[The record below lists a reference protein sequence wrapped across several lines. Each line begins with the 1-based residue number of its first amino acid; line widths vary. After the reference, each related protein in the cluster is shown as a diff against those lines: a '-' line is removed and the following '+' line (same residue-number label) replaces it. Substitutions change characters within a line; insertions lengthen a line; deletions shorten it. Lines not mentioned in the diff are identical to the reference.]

1 MRGGIVVKQQLES
14 GIDRRN
20 AAAKRDDQ
28 SICRRCQRVRRQ
40 SVLLETLAPRD
51 AIVCAPALLGDHY
64 GEIEYVVDRRRL
76 AAVKVIGRFPGFPT
90 SNFGQ
95 SKGKRR
101 ERACVGV
108 SKGTSPDFYRS
119 EGGDCQGTL
128 RSSGNAV
135 ANVLVARFCFEERF
149 DNAGVEQVLHR
160 LK

>member
-76 AAVKVIGRFPGFPT
+76 AAVKVIGRFPRLSHEQFWA
-90 SNFGQ
+90 
-95 SKGKRR
+95 K
-101 ERACVGV
+101 
-108 SKGTSPDFYRS
+108 
-119 EGGDCQGTL
+119 QGEK
-128 RSSGNAV
+128 A
-135 ANVLVARFCFEERF
+135 
-149 DNAGVEQVLHR
+149 
-160 LK
+160 